1 MQISKGVNFVI
12 CFYLNPL
19 NEILKC
25 INVLLGIHFLGVE
38 IHFLLLYNLKSTKTI
53 SEKYL
58 SFLIIIDCINS
69 SLLFS
74 ICINLSTGSLV
85 IFNDFFLAAPL
96 VD

>member
-12 CFYLNPL
+12 FFYLNPL

-25 INVLLGIHFLGVE
+25 INVQLGIHLGVE